1 MSTSAS
7 NETIFYHS
15 TYTHGVDDK
24 RRVQIPA
31 KWRPSEADIELTMI
45 LWNDNS
51 QQGAC
56 LRVVPPKQ
64 MQALMQRIETMSTS
78 DPEAVAL
85 RRNIAKNS
93 DKVSMDKAGRIC
105 IPEWMSKAA
114 GIEKEAILAGAL
126 QWFEIW
132 NPDRHRAISAVDDVL
147 SPEAVKRI

>member
-7 NETIFYHS
+7 NDTIYYHS

-31 KWRPSEADIELTMI
+31 KWRPGQPDVELTI
-45 LWNDNS
+45 IVWTDNS
-51 QQGAC
+51 KQGAC

-64 MQALMQRIETMSTS
+64 MQALMQKIETMSSS

-85 RRNIAKNS
+85 RRNIAKHS
-93 DKVSMDKAGRIC
+93 DTVTMDKAGRIC
-105 IPEWMSKAA
+105 IPEPMAKAA
-114 GIEKEAILAGAL
+114 GIEKEAVLAGAL

-132 NPDRHRAISAVDDVL
+132 NPESHKAISAVDDVL